1 MKIRIKEYLK
11 KVGSYFKE
19 VRLEMKQ
26 INWLSFKETVK
37 YTFVVLLV
45 SIIVS
50 IFLGGIDFLLTLLLK
65 KFIFR

>member
-1 MKIRIKEYLK
+1 
-11 KVGSYFKE
+11 
-19 VRLEMKQ
+19 MKQ
-26 INWLSFKETVK
+26 INWLTLKQTLK

-45 SIIVS
+45 SVIVS